1 MTQQIALNELTN
13 DLIFKEGGG
22 IERVKDGR
30 YTIQVVRSKLQTVL
44 GEWLL
49 SPSIGWLNLDD
60 FVRNPDLFDIEM
72 RAKEIILSCDGVQV
86 VDSMTLTLESR
97 LLTVQFTAKTTYG
110 VISLTVPWSI

>member
-30 YTIQVVRSKLQTVL
+30 YTIQVVRSKLQTIL

-49 SPSIGWLNLDD
+49 SPSVGWLNLDD
-60 FVRNPDLFDIEM
+60 FIKNPDLFDIEM
-72 RAKEIILSCDGVQV
+72 RAKEVILSCKGVQV
-86 VDSMTLTLESR
+86 VDSMTLTLENR
-97 LLTVQFTAKTTYG
+97 VLNIQFTAKTIYG
-110 VISLTVPWSI
+110 VISLTVPWRL